1 MPEWHTF
8 SIIFRVICNFL
19 SASLPTSPFLG
30 FWIVFISLTCLWHS
44 VVLKLP
50 SLGVFL
56 LIHLTLALTKVL
68 VVDILLTLFFNIFRK
83 DENSEIQPLDATL
96 NGGIENTVPI
106 LPLFNLSCSCA
117 VVVPNAPRE
126 DQETNCNI
134 RRRKERCVTGKRCA
148 CKSSGSQR
156 QSPRK
161 QSKRYRCY

>member
-1 MPEWHTF
+1 MSMALCGSEIALSRRISFDSPHLSTNQSF
-8 SIIFRVICNFL
+8 SGRYFVNSF
-19 SASLPTSPFLG
+19 
-30 FWIVFISLTCLWHS
+30 
-44 VVLKLP
+44 
-50 SLGVFL
+50 
-56 LIHLTLALTKVL
+56 
-68 VVDILLTLFFNIFRK
+68 FFNGFRK

-126 DQETNCNI
+126 DQETKCNI